1 MGRVIAAT
9 NESVPVLGS
18 GFRLGHWT
26 SPTGTTGCT
35 VLLPPPGNVCAYDMR
50 GGAPGSRELGP
61 LDLARARTEVHA
73 IALSGGSAF
82 GLAVADGVMAW
93 LEERGVGF
101 AVGDAL
107 IPIVPAA
114 VILDASAGNPAQ
126 RPGPAA
132 GRAACEGA
140 GSGPVP
146 EGRVG
151 AGAGGT
157 VGKWAG
163 REFHVPGG
171 LGVAS
176 AVQDGQRVAALAVVN
191 SVGDV
196 IGDDGQVLAGTT
208 APAPVMAFPPAEAHG
223 GGRASTVLAVVTTRA
238 TLDKRQVH
246 FLAARGSDGI
256 AVAVRPAHTQY
267 DGDLVFAVAA
277 PGQPDDPPANVDV
290 LGMLATRAVAQ
301 AIRRAVLAGPDG
313 TARVSDEPGPALSR

>member
-93 LEERGVGF
+93 LEKRGIGF
-101 AVGDAL
+101 AAGEAV

-114 VILDASAGNPAQ
+114 VILDAAAADPAE
-126 RPGPAA
+126 RPGSAA
-132 GRAACEGA
+132 GFAACEAA
-140 GSGPVP
+140 GPGPILQ
-146 EGRVG
+146 GRVG
-151 AGAGGT
+151 AGAGAT

-163 REFHVPGG
+163 REFGVSGG
-171 LGVAS
+171 LGVAD
-176 AVQDGQRVAALAVVN
+176 AEYEGQRVSALAVVN
-191 SVGDV
+191 ALGDV
-196 IGDDGQVLAGTT
+196 IDDAGQVLAGTT
-208 APAPVMAFPPAEAHG
+208 APEPVVAFPPGEARSA
-223 GGRASTVLAVVTTRA
+223 GRASTVLAVVTTRA
-238 TLDKRQVH
+238 TLDKRQVG

-267 DGDLVFAVAA
+267 DGDLVFALAA
-277 PGQPDDPPANVDV
+277 PEQPGDPPANPDV

-301 AIRRAVLAGPDG
+301 AIRRAVLAGRGDERPD
-313 TARVSDEPGPALSR
+313 PSR